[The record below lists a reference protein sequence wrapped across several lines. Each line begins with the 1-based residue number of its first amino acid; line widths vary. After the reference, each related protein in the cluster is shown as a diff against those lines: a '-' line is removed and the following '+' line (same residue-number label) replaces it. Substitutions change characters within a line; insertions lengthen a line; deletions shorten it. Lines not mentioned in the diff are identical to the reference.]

1 MEHQNAKLLAD
12 LEEAQKLIYQSAQ
25 SKQHMQENTFGQI
38 IPQGNSVSSQV
49 MSPVESLQLR
59 GVFESGKY
67 AEIVRENEE
76 MVKRIGELEDTE
88 ARIKLEKQ

>member
-1 MEHQNAKLLAD
+1 
-12 LEEAQKLIYQSAQ
+12 
-25 SKQHMQENTFGQI
+25 MQENTFGQI
-38 IPQGNSVSSQV
+38 IPQGISASSQV

-67 AEIVRENEE
+67 AEVVRENEE
-76 MVKRIGELEDTE
+76 MVKRIGELEDAE